1 MLTSK
6 HEFSLFL
13 NTPAINSKSE
23 KEVISEGP
31 LTTSNEIDVTFS
43 ESFSSHLI
51 NLRRVPSVNSIIEQE
66 KKGLTKISP
75 SVLNQNIAY
84 KEKRQQ
90 LFSVLYEETVG
101 YVSMDTLC
109 IAISLLDRCFTVKP
123 TIPTTSFKIYAIGC
137 LFIAF
142 KLTSDYSVA
151 KKSFCENLAPS
162 LSTKNLE
169 KYEKIVLALLNFD
182 IYVISLPSVE
192 SFLTPLIFQHVF
204 FKSLP
209 SESCDQMMV
218 EWQYLL
224 VEIMKG

>member
-75 SVLNQNIAY
+75 SILNQNIAY

-90 LFSVLYEETVG
+90 LFSVLYEV
-101 YVSMDTLC
+101 
-109 IAISLLDRCFTVKP
+109 R
-123 TIPTTSFKIYAIGC
+123 
-137 LFIAF
+137 
-142 KLTSDYSVA
+142 
-151 KKSFCENLAPS
+151 
-162 LSTKNLE
+162 
-169 KYEKIVLALLNFD
+169 
-182 IYVISLPSVE
+182 
-192 SFLTPLIFQHVF
+192 QHCYF
-204 FKSLP
+204 SRF
-209 SESCDQMMV
+209 
-218 EWQYLL
+218 
-224 VEIMKG
+224 